1 MWIKKHLLLV
11 TVLAAMVILVTG
23 IVGGVVYAQSG
34 DTQTGK
40 DSSKTLMARVATIL
54 NIDQIKLEDA
64 FAQAQKDIQKEEQAA
79 RMAKLVADGKL
90 TQAQADQYQAWL
102 ESKPELPAG
111 VGLEGDGG
119 FRGGPR
125 GMGPGG
131 MGRPDGGQ
139 PSAPATPTTDTK

>member
-1 MWIKKHLLLV
+1 MWIKKHLLLL

-23 IVGGVVYAQSG
+23 IVGGVVYAQNG
-34 DTQTGK
+34 DTQTGN

-54 NIDQIKLEDA
+54 NIDQTKLEDA
-64 FAQAQKDIQKEEQAA
+64 FAQAQKDMQKEAQTA
-79 RMAKLVADGKL
+79 RMAKLVADGKI

-111 VGLEGDGG
+111 VGLEGNGG

-131 MGRPDGGQ
+131 MGRPDGEQ
-139 PSAPATPTTDTK
+139 PAAPPTATTGTN